1 MRLGASLHFGER
13 QRRSDLQPRV
23 APQALPWVS
32 ASERTQPQRGCGGT
46 ARHPG
51 RNPFRVEG
59 HVCQRP
65 RVVAALQPWA
75 GGRNAVGVFVGERAG
90 LKPESSS
97 AFNTR
102 APLTNY

>member
-59 HVCQRP
+59 YSCVSSNNTGSQAAQSLFSVRP
-65 RVVAALQPWA
+65 PPS
-75 GGRNAVGVFVGERAG
+75 E
-90 LKPESSS
+90 
-97 AFNTR
+97 
-102 APLTNY
+102 Y